1 VSGSLPGDPQLRLP
15 APPAVGVSSAEL
27 RHRSLV
33 LLEEAGLADRSS
45 HLPSHVSGGEQQR
58 AAIAGA
64 LLAKLVANAT
74 GSATALFSG

>member
-1 VSGSLPGDPQLRLP
+1 
-15 APPAVGVSSAEL
+15 
-27 RHRSLV
+27 